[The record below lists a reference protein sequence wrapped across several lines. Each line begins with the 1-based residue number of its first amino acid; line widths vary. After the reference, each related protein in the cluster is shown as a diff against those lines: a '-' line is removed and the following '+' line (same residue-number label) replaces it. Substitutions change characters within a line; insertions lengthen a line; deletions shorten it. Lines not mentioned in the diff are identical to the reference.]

1 MASNLHLKKNPYPK
15 PKAKGRTNVEL
26 REQFVLADSVRGQS
40 MTPFKSK
47 SPFQSDGS
55 ITMTGPISKVFCYF
69 FKKETTKKLYSVLVF
84 CVSFI
89 LNFLFLFSI

>member
-1 MASNLHLKKNPYPK
+1 MAYYKSIK
-15 PKAKGRTNVEL
+15 KAKGRTNVEL

-55 ITMTGPISKVFCYF
+55 ITMTGPISKVFF
-69 FKKETTKKLYSVLVF
+69 FS
-84 CVSFI
+84 
-89 LNFLFLFSI
+89 